1 MFLSF
6 LFDCLD
12 SYFICKKTEMSKTD
26 LTKMQQREDFFK
38 KKIKNKK
45 KYIEQP
51 QNNSHIIYS
60 CQQQVA
66 DNHKVGTKV
75 QRQVGPED
83 RKNSI
88 L

>member
-1 MFLSF
+1 
-6 LFDCLD
+6 
-12 SYFICKKTEMSKTD
+12 MSKTD

-38 KKIKNKK
+38 KNKIN

-51 QNNSHIIYS
+51 QNNSHILYS

-75 QRQVGPED
+75 QRKVGPED
-83 RKNSI
+83 REK
-88 L
+88 